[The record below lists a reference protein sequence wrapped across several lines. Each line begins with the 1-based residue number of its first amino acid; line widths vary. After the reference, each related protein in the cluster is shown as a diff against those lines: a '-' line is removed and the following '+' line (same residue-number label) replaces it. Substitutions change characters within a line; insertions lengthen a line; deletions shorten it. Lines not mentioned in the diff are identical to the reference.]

1 MGIEVVIRDHSCA
14 MLMAFSNKACLRL
27 AIEAKILAL
36 LEGLLQA
43 RPLHFDFRGSFVII
57 FILFLSETNVFY
69 LFLFFDRF
77 DKKQNIYRQ

>member
-14 MLMAFSNKACLRL
+14 MLIAFSNKACVRL

-43 RPLHFDFRGSFVII
+43 KALG
-57 FILFLSETNVFY
+57 LSTLTLEEV
-69 LFLFFDRF
+69 LL
-77 DKKQNIYRQ
+77 

>member
-14 MLMAFSNKACLRL
+14 MLTAFSNKACARL

-43 RPLHFDFRGSFVII
+43 KALG
-57 FILFLSETNVFY
+57 LSTLTLEEV
-69 LFLFFDRF
+69 LL
-77 DKKQNIYRQ
+77 

>member
-14 MLMAFSNKACLRL
+14 MLIAFSNKACLRL

-43 RPLHFDFRGSFVII
+43 KALG
-57 FILFLSETNVFY
+57 LSTLTLEEV
-69 LFLFFDRF
+69 LL
-77 DKKQNIYRQ
+77 